1 MNRDRTKEV
10 EDDDEEVEAGRE
22 REGKR
27 EAWRERERIKASW
40 VSISRVEASR
50 EDSLEVGGGLQA
62 TSVISASY

>member
-27 EAWRERERIKASW
+27 EA
-40 VSISRVEASR
+40 
-50 EDSLEVGGGLQA
+50 L
-62 TSVISASY
+62 